1 MFFRYGSWYKEDAID
16 VPQKPSQTAAA
27 AAGAAAWQTPSPDDL
42 SGITAYNS
50 LQTPSPD
57 DLSGITA
64 YNSLQTPSP
73 NDLSGIT
80 ACKLFLIDTC
90 RSVI

>member
-50 LQTPSPD
+50 LQTPSP
-57 DLSGITA
+57 
-64 YNSLQTPSP
+64 

-90 RSVI
+90 RSVF